1 MKFFKRQSI
10 IHYNCDT
17 NSEPNY
23 QQQNSCGPF
32 KKIVPIIRG
41 EQRYVG
47 VNRLWLVF
55 HQTYTLIFSFIIL
68 LRKNAN

>member
-32 KKIVPIIRG
+32 NKIGVLLEVSKRMWGLIDIGLYFTKPIP
-41 EQRYVG
+41 
-47 VNRLWLVF
+47 
-55 HQTYTLIFSFIIL
+55 
-68 LRKNAN
+68 